1 VENLA
6 IRAASACIYLGLMV
20 LVGPSPFLRLV
31 FAKGDPPRR
40 NSSLIRRCRIVKVGY
55 QWLMQQAWLQR
66 FSEAATSL
74 LIARTKVQ
82 DTEVRLLHVVEP
94 FLESLAKDLGS
105 KDSPDFVAAR
115 LERRNWAEEL
125 LAHSAE
131 KLQSAGVR

>member
-1 VENLA
+1 
-6 IRAASACIYLGLMV
+6 M
-20 LVGPSPFLRLV
+20 
-31 FAKGDPPRR
+31 
-40 NSSLIRRCRIVKVGY
+40 KVGY